1 MGTLLLMMFK
11 IIFILTLILGSAFS
25 QRSQRDFERELK
37 AQNSAIQSLK
47 DEIETTKKRIAS
59 ENKKEKSSVR
69 KMSNLSEEISLLQKL
84 LKELGREEKLLV
96 ADISRMER
104 KIGESEDELEQL
116 RILYAKRL
124 SSMYKKGQLSNLER
138 VLSSTSWRQAIYRSK
153 YLQIISKIDRETHD
167 TIRSLLIEV
176 GKQKLSL
183 ESALRKK
190 RYLKRER
197 EQTLSQV
204 RNKKK
209 KEQREL
215 SRIRKSQKELKNYLS
230 EKQAG
235 MNQLEVIIRKI
246 REDIARLER
255 EERIRKQQ
263 MALQSK
269 EFPKLKGQLAW
280 PAEGRVASKFGR
292 QWNPKLKTTTE
303 NPGID
308 IKGKPGSEI
317 KTVLG
322 GVVTTITFIRGYGT
336 TIIIDHG
343 SGFYT
348 VYSHVTN
355 VETNVDSQVNSGD
368 VIAYMG
374 DSGSINGSQL
384 HFEIW
389 GEGKKLNPENWLR
402 KR

>member
-1 MGTLLLMMFK
+1 MIIK
-11 IIFILTLILGSAFS
+11 IFIISITFFSLAFS
-25 QRSQRDFERELK
+25 QRTQRDFERELK

-47 DEIETTKKRIAS
+47 DEIETTKKRINS

-69 KMSNLSEEISLLQKL
+69 KVSNLSEEISLLQKL
-84 LKELGREEKLLV
+84 VKELFKEEKLLIT
-96 ADISRMER
+96 DISRMER
-104 KIGESEDELEQL
+104 KINQNENNLEEL
-116 RILYAKRL
+116 RKLYAKRL
-124 SSMYKKGQLSNLER
+124 STMYKKGQISNLER

-153 YLQIISKIDRETHD
+153 YLKIISKIDRETHD
-167 TIRSLLIEV
+167 TIRALLIEV
-176 GKQKLSL
+176 GKQKLVL

-197 EQTLSQV
+197 EKTLSQV
-204 RNKKK
+204 RSKKK

-215 SRIRKSQKELKNYLS
+215 TRIRKSQKELKNYLS
-230 EKQAG
+230 EKQVG
-235 MNQLEVIIRKI
+235 MNQLEVIIKKI

-263 MALQSK
+263 MALSSK
-269 EFPKLKGQLAW
+269 EFPKLKGQISW
-280 PAEGRVASKFGR
+280 PAEGRVAAKFGR

-317 KTVLG
+317 RSVLG

-374 DSGSINGSQL
+374 DSGSINGAQL

-389 GEGKKLNPENWLR
+389 GEGKKLNPENWLK

>member
-1 MGTLLLMMFK
+1 MIIK
-11 IIFILTLILGSAFS
+11 IFIISITFFSLAFS
-25 QRSQRDFERELK
+25 QRTQRDFERELK

-47 DEIETTKKRIAS
+47 DEIETTKKRINS
-59 ENKKEKSSVR
+59 ENKKEKSSAR
-69 KMSNLSEEISLLQKL
+69 KVSNLSEEIGLLQKL
-84 LKELGREEKLLV
+84 VKELVKEEKLLMT
-96 ADISRMER
+96 DISRMER
-104 KIGESEDELEQL
+104 KINESENNLEEL
-116 RILYAKRL
+116 RKLYAKRL
-124 SSMYKKGQLSNLER
+124 AMMYKKGQISNLER
-138 VLSSTSWRQAIYRSK
+138 VFSSTSWRQAIYRSK
-153 YLQIISKIDRETHD
+153 YLKIISKIDRETHD

-176 GKQKLSL
+176 GKQKLAL

-197 EQTLSQV
+197 EKTLSQV
-204 RNKKK
+204 RSKKK

-215 SRIRKSQKELKNYLS
+215 TRIRKSQKELKNYLS
-230 EKQAG
+230 EKQVG
-235 MNQLEVIIRKI
+235 MNQLEVIIKKI

-263 MALQSK
+263 MALSSK
-269 EFPKLKGQLAW
+269 EFPKLKGQISW
-280 PAEGRVASKFGR
+280 PAEGRVAAKFGR

-317 KTVLG
+317 RSVLG

-389 GEGKKLNPENWLR
+389 GEGKKLNPENWLK

>member
-1 MGTLLLMMFK
+1 MIIK
-11 IIFILTLILGSAFS
+11 IFIISITFFSLAFS
-25 QRSQRDFERELK
+25 QRTQRDFERELK

-47 DEIETTKKRIAS
+47 DEIETTKKRINS

-69 KMSNLSEEISLLQKL
+69 KVSNLSEEISLLQKL
-84 LKELGREEKLLV
+84 VKELVKEEKLLMT
-96 ADISRMER
+96 DISRMER
-104 KIGESEDELEQL
+104 KINESENNLEEL
-116 RILYAKRL
+116 RKLYAKRL
-124 SSMYKKGQLSNLER
+124 AMMYKKGQISNLER

-153 YLQIISKIDRETHD
+153 YLKIISKIDRETHD

-176 GKQKLSL
+176 GKQKLAL

-197 EQTLSQV
+197 EKTLSQV
-204 RNKKK
+204 RSKKK

-215 SRIRKSQKELKNYLS
+215 TRIRKSQKELKNYLS
-230 EKQAG
+230 EKQVG
-235 MNQLEVIIRKI
+235 MNQLEVIIKKI

-263 MALQSK
+263 MALSSK
-269 EFPKLKGQLAW
+269 EFPKLKGQISW
-280 PAEGRVASKFGR
+280 PAEGRVAAKFGR

-317 KTVLG
+317 RSVLG

-374 DSGSINGSQL
+374 DSGSINGAQL

-389 GEGKKLNPENWLR
+389 GEGKKLNPENWLK

>member
-1 MGTLLLMMFK
+1 MIIK
-11 IIFILTLILGSAFS
+11 IFIISITFFSLAFS
-25 QRSQRDFERELK
+25 QRTQRDFERELK

-47 DEIETTKKRIAS
+47 DEIETTKKRINS

-69 KMSNLSEEISLLQKL
+69 KVSNLSEEIGLLQKL
-84 LKELGREEKLLV
+84 VKELVKEEKLLM

-104 KIGESEDELEQL
+104 KINESENNLEEL
-116 RILYAKRL
+116 RKLYAKRL
-124 SSMYKKGQLSNLER
+124 AMMYKKGQISNLER

-153 YLQIISKIDRETHD
+153 YLKIISKIDRETHD
-167 TIRSLLIEV
+167 NIRALLIEV
-176 GKQKLSL
+176 GKQKLAL

-197 EQTLSQV
+197 EKALSQV
-204 RNKKK
+204 RSKKK

-215 SRIRKSQKELKNYLS
+215 TRIRKSQKELKNYLS
-230 EKQAG
+230 EKQVG
-235 MNQLEVIIRKI
+235 MNQLEVIIKKI

-263 MALQSK
+263 MALSSK
-269 EFPKLKGQLAW
+269 EFPKLKGQISW
-280 PAEGRVASKFGR
+280 PAEGRVAAKFGR

-317 KTVLG
+317 RSVLG

-389 GEGKKLNPENWLR
+389 GEGKKLNPENWLK

>member
-1 MGTLLLMMFK
+1 M
-11 IIFILTLILGSAFS
+11 IIRIFVISIAFICLAFS
-25 QRSQRDFERELK
+25 QISQRDFERELK

-47 DEIETTKKRIAS
+47 DEIETTKKRIKS
-59 ENKKEKSSVR
+59 ENKKEKSSAR
-69 KMSNLSEEISLLQKL
+69 KVSNLSEEIGLLQKL
-84 LKELGREEKLLV
+84 LKELAKEEKLLQ

-104 KIGESEDELEQL
+104 KINESENSLEEL
-116 RILYAKRL
+116 RKLYAKRL

-153 YLQIISKIDRETHD
+153 YLKIISKIDRETHD

-190 RYLKRER
+190 KYLKRER
-197 EQTLSQV
+197 EQTLSQI
-204 RNKKK
+204 RSKKK

-215 SRIRKSQKELKNYLS
+215 TRIRKSKKELTNYLS
-230 EKQAG
+230 EKQVG
-235 MNQLEVIIRKI
+235 MNQLEVIINKI

-280 PAEGRVASKFGR
+280 PAEGRISAKFGR

-368 VIAYMG
+368 VIAFMG

-389 GEGKKLNPENWLR
+389 GEGKKLNPESWLK

>member
-1 MGTLLLMMFK
+1 MIIK
-11 IIFILTLILGSAFS
+11 IFIISITFFSLAFS
-25 QRSQRDFERELK
+25 QRTQRDFERELK

-47 DEIETTKKRIAS
+47 DEIETTKKRINS

-69 KMSNLSEEISLLQKL
+69 KVSNLSEEISLLQKL
-84 LKELGREEKLLV
+84 VKELVKEEKLLM
-96 ADISRMER
+96 ADVSRMEIKINQNENNLEELR
-104 KIGESEDELEQL
+104 K
-116 RILYAKRL
+116 LYAKRL
-124 SSMYKKGQLSNLER
+124 STMYKKGQISNLER

-153 YLQIISKIDRETHD
+153 YLKIISKIDRETHD
-167 TIRSLLIEV
+167 TIRALLIEV
-176 GKQKLSL
+176 GKQKLVL

-197 EQTLSQV
+197 EKTLSQV
-204 RNKKK
+204 RSKKK

-215 SRIRKSQKELKNYLS
+215 TRIRKSQKELKNYLS
-230 EKQAG
+230 EKQVG
-235 MNQLEVIIRKI
+235 MNQLEVIIKKI

-263 MALQSK
+263 MALSSK
-269 EFPKLKGQLAW
+269 EFPKLKGQISW
-280 PAEGRVASKFGR
+280 PAEGRVAAKFGR

-317 KTVLG
+317 RSVLG

-389 GEGKKLNPENWLR
+389 GEGKKLNPENWLK

>member
-1 MGTLLLMMFK
+1 MIIK
-11 IIFILTLILGSAFS
+11 IFIISITFFSLAFS
-25 QRSQRDFERELK
+25 QRTQRDFERELK

-47 DEIETTKKRIAS
+47 DEIETTKKRINS

-69 KMSNLSEEISLLQKL
+69 KVSNLSEEISLLQKL
-84 LKELGREEKLLV
+84 VKELVKEEKLLM

-104 KIGESEDELEQL
+104 KINESENNLEEL
-116 RILYAKRL
+116 RKLYAKRL
-124 SSMYKKGQLSNLER
+124 AMMYKKGQISNLER

-153 YLQIISKIDRETHD
+153 YLKIISKIDRETHD

-176 GKQKLSL
+176 GKQKLAL

-197 EQTLSQV
+197 EKTLSQV
-204 RNKKK
+204 RSKKK

-215 SRIRKSQKELKNYLS
+215 TRIRKSQKELKNYLS
-230 EKQAG
+230 EKQVG
-235 MNQLEVIIRKI
+235 MNQLEVIIKKI

-263 MALQSK
+263 MALSSK
-269 EFPKLKGQLAW
+269 EFPKLKGQISW
-280 PAEGRVASKFGR
+280 PADGRVAAKFGR

-317 KTVLG
+317 RSVLG

-389 GEGKKLNPENWLR
+389 GEGKKLNPENWLK

>member
-1 MGTLLLMMFK
+1 MIIK
-11 IIFILTLILGSAFS
+11 IFIISITFFSLAFS
-25 QRSQRDFERELK
+25 QRTQRDFERELK

-47 DEIETTKKRIAS
+47 DEIETTKKRINS

-69 KMSNLSEEISLLQKL
+69 KVSNLSEEISLLQKL
-84 LKELGREEKLLV
+84 VKELVKEEKLLM

-104 KIGESEDELEQL
+104 KINESENNLEEL
-116 RILYAKRL
+116 RKLYAKRL
-124 SSMYKKGQLSNLER
+124 AMMYKKGQISNLER

-153 YLQIISKIDRETHD
+153 YLKIISKIDRETHD

-176 GKQKLSL
+176 GKQKLAL

-197 EQTLSQV
+197 EKTLSQV
-204 RNKKK
+204 RSKKK

-215 SRIRKSQKELKNYLS
+215 TRIRKSQKELKNYLS
-230 EKQAG
+230 EKQVG
-235 MNQLEVIIRKI
+235 MNQLEVIIKKI

-263 MALQSK
+263 MALSSK
-269 EFPKLKGQLAW
+269 EFPKLKGQISW
-280 PAEGRVASKFGR
+280 PAEGRVAAKFGR

-317 KTVLG
+317 RSVLG

-374 DSGSINGSQL
+374 DSGTINGSQL

-389 GEGKKLNPENWLR
+389 GEGKKLNPENWLK

>member
-1 MGTLLLMMFK
+1 MIIK
-11 IIFILTLILGSAFS
+11 IFIISITFFSLAFS
-25 QRSQRDFERELK
+25 QRTQRDFERELK

-47 DEIETTKKRIAS
+47 DEIETTKKRINS

-69 KMSNLSEEISLLQKL
+69 KVSNLSEEIGLLQKL
-84 LKELGREEKLLV
+84 VKELVKEEKLLM

-104 KIGESEDELEQL
+104 KINESENNLEEL
-116 RILYAKRL
+116 RKLYAKRL
-124 SSMYKKGQLSNLER
+124 AMMYKKGQISNLER

-153 YLQIISKIDRETHD
+153 YLKIISKIDRETHD

-176 GKQKLSL
+176 GKQKLGI

-197 EQTLSQV
+197 EKTLSQV
-204 RNKKK
+204 RSKKK

-215 SRIRKSQKELKNYLS
+215 TRIRKSQKELKNYLS
-230 EKQAG
+230 EKQVG
-235 MNQLEVIIRKI
+235 MNQLEVIIKKI

-263 MALQSK
+263 MALSSK
-269 EFPKLKGQLAW
+269 EFPKLKGQISW
-280 PAEGRVASKFGR
+280 PAEGRVAAKFGR

-317 KTVLG
+317 RSVLG

-389 GEGKKLNPENWLR
+389 GEGKKLNPENWLK

>member
-1 MGTLLLMMFK
+1 MIIK
-11 IIFILTLILGSAFS
+11 IFIISITFFSLAFS
-25 QRSQRDFERELK
+25 QRTQRDFERELK

-47 DEIETTKKRIAS
+47 DEIETTKKRINS

-69 KMSNLSEEISLLQKL
+69 KVSNLSEEISLLQKL
-84 LKELGREEKLLV
+84 VKELVKEEKLLM

-104 KIGESEDELEQL
+104 KINESENNLEEL
-116 RILYAKRL
+116 RKLYAKRL
-124 SSMYKKGQLSNLER
+124 AMMYKKGQISNLER

-153 YLQIISKIDRETHD
+153 YLKIISKIDRETHD

-176 GKQKLSL
+176 GKQKLAL

-197 EQTLSQV
+197 EKTLSQV
-204 RNKKK
+204 RSKKK

-215 SRIRKSQKELKNYLS
+215 TRIRKSQKELKNYLS
-230 EKQAG
+230 EKQVG
-235 MNQLEVIIRKI
+235 MNQLEVIIKKI

-263 MALQSK
+263 MALSSK
-269 EFPKLKGQLAW
+269 EFPKLKGQISW
-280 PAEGRVASKFGR
+280 PAEGRVAAKFGR

-317 KTVLG
+317 RSVLG

-389 GEGKKLNPENWLR
+389 GEGKKLNPENWL
-402 KR
+402 KKK

>member
-1 MGTLLLMMFK
+1 M
-11 IIFILTLILGSAFS
+11 IIRIFVISIAFICLAFS
-25 QRSQRDFERELK
+25 QISQRDFERELK

-47 DEIETTKKRIAS
+47 DEIETTKKRIKS
-59 ENKKEKSSVR
+59 ENKKEKSSAR
-69 KMSNLSEEISLLQKL
+69 KVSNLSEEIGLLQKL
-84 LKELGREEKLLV
+84 LKELAKEEKLLQ

-104 KIGESEDELEQL
+104 KINESENSLEEL
-116 RILYAKRL
+116 RKLYAKRL

-153 YLQIISKIDRETHD
+153 YLKIISKIDRETHD

-190 RYLKRER
+190 KYLKRER

-204 RNKKK
+204 RSKKK

-215 SRIRKSQKELKNYLS
+215 TRIRKSKKELTNYLS
-230 EKQAG
+230 EKQIG
-235 MNQLEVIIRKI
+235 MNQLEVIINKI

-280 PAEGRVASKFGR
+280 PAEGRISAKFGR

-368 VIAYMG
+368 VIAFMG

-389 GEGKKLNPENWLR
+389 GEGKKLNPESWLK

>member
-1 MGTLLLMMFK
+1 MIIK
-11 IIFILTLILGSAFS
+11 IFIISITFFSLAFS
-25 QRSQRDFERELK
+25 QRTQRDFERELK

-47 DEIETTKKRIAS
+47 DEIETTKKRINS

-69 KMSNLSEEISLLQKL
+69 KVSNLSEEISLLQKL
-84 LKELGREEKLLV
+84 VKELVKEEKLLIT
-96 ADISRMER
+96 DISRMER
-104 KIGESEDELEQL
+104 KINQNENNLEEL
-116 RILYAKRL
+116 RKLYAKRL
-124 SSMYKKGQLSNLER
+124 STMYKKGQISNLER

-153 YLQIISKIDRETHD
+153 YLKIISKIDRETHD

-176 GKQKLSL
+176 GKQKLGL

-197 EQTLSQV
+197 EKTLSQV
-204 RNKKK
+204 RSKKK

-215 SRIRKSQKELKNYLS
+215 TRIRKSQKELKNYLS
-230 EKQAG
+230 EKQVG
-235 MNQLEVIIRKI
+235 MNQLEVIIKKI

-263 MALQSK
+263 MALSSK
-269 EFPKLKGQLAW
+269 EFPKLKGQISW
-280 PAEGRVASKFGR
+280 PAEGRVAAKFGR

-317 KTVLG
+317 RSVLG

-389 GEGKKLNPENWLR
+389 GEGKKLNPENWLK

>member
-1 MGTLLLMMFK
+1 MIIK
-11 IIFILTLILGSAFS
+11 IFIISITFFSLAFS
-25 QRSQRDFERELK
+25 QRTQRDFERELK

-47 DEIETTKKRIAS
+47 DEIETTKKRINS

-69 KMSNLSEEISLLQKL
+69 KVSNLSEEIGLLQKL
-84 LKELGREEKLLV
+84 VKELVKEEKLLIT
-96 ADISRMER
+96 DISRMER
-104 KIGESEDELEQL
+104 KINQNENNLEEL
-116 RILYAKRL
+116 RKLYAKRL
-124 SSMYKKGQLSNLER
+124 STMYKKGQISNLER

-153 YLQIISKIDRETHD
+153 YLKIISKIDRETHD
-167 TIRSLLIEV
+167 TIRALLIEV
-176 GKQKLSL
+176 GKQKLVL

-197 EQTLSQV
+197 EKTLSQV
-204 RNKKK
+204 RSKKK

-215 SRIRKSQKELKNYLS
+215 TRIRKSQKELKNYLS
-230 EKQAG
+230 EKQVG
-235 MNQLEVIIRKI
+235 MNQLEVIIKKI

-263 MALQSK
+263 MALSSK
-269 EFPKLKGQLAW
+269 EFPKLKGQISW
-280 PAEGRVASKFGR
+280 PAEGRVAARFGR

-317 KTVLG
+317 RSVLG

-374 DSGSINGSQL
+374 DSGSINGAQL

-389 GEGKKLNPENWLR
+389 GEGKKLNPENWLK